1 MLSDFSGSTEN
12 VTAEPS
18 GITLK
23 GLNISKG
30 AGKRLR
36 RTVDVRTA
44 CIALEVDEGAGKHL
58 HEMRRLYGQA
68 CSLLVPIVLAD
79 KSRKQRLWQRFNLHK
94 AAYPVVRAKV
104 PEIGSQLACN
114 VMRSVSS
121 AFKSWIS
128 NHPDFSKNKTKELP
142 SISFSRPVVHL
153 DKNTITFFDNYSRA
167 TVFTPAGRVTVK
179 LCPGGY
185 QERLLAGLKA
195 ESASGIEKD
204 ERIFKLGECNLVWK
218 CGIKGKPSR
227 WELHIAVEMKLKEV
241 SLDNLKLDEVMGVDV
256 GENNAGALSTGR
268 IYKAGKMKDDRDKY
282 LSSRKRFQ
290 RNGSRSAKQTLRQ
303 ASGRERRH
311 VEQINDEI
319 SKSVV
324 EEAIK
329 HKKRLIVLEDLTDI
343 RSRIKAGLKVRARL
357 HRWPFRQLQ
366 QKITDKA
373 ARAGIEVIFVN
384 PRYTSKT
391 CPRCNAIG
399 TRHKHRFAC
408 KNCGYVA
415 HSDLNGGRN
424 LQRLGYLLISQGL
437 A

>member
-1 MLSDFSGSTEN
+1 M
-12 VTAEPS
+12 
-18 GITLK
+18 K

-44 CIALEVDEGAGKHL
+44 CIALEVDRDAEQEL
-58 HEMRRLYGQA
+58 HVMRRLYGQA
-68 CSLLVPIVLAD
+68 CDLLVPIVLAD
-79 KSRKQRLWQRFNLHK
+79 KTREKRLWQRFNLHK
-94 AAYPVVRAKV
+94 AAYQVVRTKV
-104 PEIGSQLACN
+104 PELGSQLTCN
-114 VMRSVSS
+114 VMRSVST

-128 NHPDFSKNKTKELP
+128 NHPDFSKDKTKELP

-153 DKNTITFFDNYSRA
+153 DKNTITFFDNYTRA
-167 TVFTPAGRVTVK
+167 SIFTPAGRVMVK
-179 LCPGGY
+179 LCPGGH
-185 QERLLAGLKA
+185 QERLLSGLKA
-195 ESASGIEKD
+195 ELAKGVDKD
-204 ERIFKLGECNLVWK
+204 KRIFKLGECNLVWR
-218 CGIKGKPSR
+218 CGVKGKPSR
-227 WELHIAVEMKLKEV
+227 WELHIAVEMKLREV
-241 SLDNLKLDEVMGVDV
+241 SLENLKLEEVMGVDV

-268 IYKAGKMKDDRDKY
+268 LYKAGKMKDDRDKY

-290 RNGSRSAKQTLRQ
+290 RNGSRSAKQALRQ

-329 HKKRLIVLEDLTDI
+329 HKKRLIVLEDLTNI

-366 QKITDKA
+366 QKIADKA
-373 ARAGIEVIFVN
+373 ARAGIEVIFVD

-399 TRHKHRFAC
+399 TRQKHRFVC
-408 KNCGYVA
+408 KNCDYAA